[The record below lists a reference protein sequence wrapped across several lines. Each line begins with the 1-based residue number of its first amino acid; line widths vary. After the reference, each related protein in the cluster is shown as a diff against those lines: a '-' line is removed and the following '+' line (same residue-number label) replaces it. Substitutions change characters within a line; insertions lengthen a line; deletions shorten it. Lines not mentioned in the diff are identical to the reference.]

1 MEALKDASTVQP
13 AQTSGKNLLL
23 FVISTFWLAKPI
35 CKPGSAAITPR
46 SDEIQAMLGGRA
58 FLPAAG

>member
-35 CKPGSAAITPR
+35 CKPGSATAKSATSTSR
-46 SDEIQAMLGGRA
+46 RVVSD
-58 FLPAAG
+58 